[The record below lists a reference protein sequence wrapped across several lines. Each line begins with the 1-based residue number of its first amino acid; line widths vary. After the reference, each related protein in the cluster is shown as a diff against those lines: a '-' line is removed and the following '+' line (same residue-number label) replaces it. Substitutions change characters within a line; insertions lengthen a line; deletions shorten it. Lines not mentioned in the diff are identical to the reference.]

1 MYSMITEYYAAFR
14 AFGDGTAPEMP
25 SKSALLEDI
34 RYVGI
39 MDE

>member
-1 MYSMITEYYAAFR
+1 MLHSELL
-14 AFGDGTAPEMP
+14 GDGTAPEMS